1 MKDLTTGKESKLIFQ
16 FAAPM
21 LLGNVFQQL
30 YNIVDSIIIG
40 NYIGKEAL
48 AAVGASFPI
57 IFALISMVIGFATGA
72 TIIIA
77 QYFGAKQMEKVK
89 KTISTLYIVLF
100 IASLVISALGVFFSE
115 SIFRLIQ
122 LPEEVLPDATIY
134 MQIYISGLVFFFGFN
149 GTAAILRGLGDSKT
163 PLYFLVISTITNILF
178 DLLFVIVFKWGIAGV
193 AIATVISQ
201 GGAFITAILYLNKT
215 HEVVKLS
222 VSKLKFDREIFGQS
236 LRIGLPTGF
245 QHTFVSLGLL
255 AVVWIVNLFGTDVIA
270 AFSIAMRID
279 SLAAM
284 PAMNFSA
291 ALATF
296 VGQNLGANKPER
308 VRSGLVATFLMT
320 TVISLIITGLALLF
334 AEGLMSVFTDDLN
347 VIDIG
352 AKYLVIVS
360 SFYILFSTMFVL
372 NGVMRGAGDTLVPMF
387 ITLIALWFARIP
399 LSYFLSQK
407 IGETGIWWA
416 IPIGWAMG
424 MILSYIYY
432 LRGNWKTKGVVKYD
446 AETGPVHDHPAD

>member
-77 QYFGAKQMEKVK
+77 QFFGAKKMDKVK
-89 KTISTLYIVLF
+89 RTIDTLYIVLF
-100 IASLVISALGVFFSE
+100 FASLVVSVLGVLFSE

-122 LPEEVLPDATIY
+122 LPAEVLPDATLY
-134 MQIYISGLVFFFGFN
+134 MSIYISGMVFFFGFN

-163 PLYFLVISTITNILF
+163 PLYFLVISTLTNVIF

-193 AIATVISQ
+193 AIATIISQ
-201 GGAFITAILYLNKT
+201 GGAFITAILYLNRT
-215 HEVVKLS
+215 HDVVKLS
-222 VSKLKFDREIFGQS
+222 VFKLKFDRVIFRQS
-236 LRIGLPTGF
+236 LKIGLPSGF
-245 QHTFVSLGLL
+245 QQTFVSLGLI
-255 AVVWIVNLFGTDVIA
+255 AIVWIVNLFGTDVIA

-296 VGQNLGANKPER
+296 VGQNLGANKAER
-308 VRSGLVATFLMT
+308 VKSGFIATMIMTSVVSLV
-320 TVISLIITGLALLF
+320 ITGIALLF
-334 AEGLMSVFTDDLN
+334 SKGMMGIFTDDVN
-347 VIDIG
+347 VINIG
-352 AKYLVIVS
+352 ARYLIIVS
-360 SFYILFSTMFVL
+360 SFYIVFSGMFVL
-372 NGVMRGAGDTLVPMF
+372 NGVMRGAGDTLIPMF
-387 ITLIALWFARIP
+387 ITLIALWFVRIP

-407 IGETGIWWA
+407 MGEEGIWWA
-416 IPIGWAMG
+416 IPIGWFLG

-432 LRGNWKTKGVVKYD
+432 LKGNWKLKAVVKYD
-446 AETGPVHDHPAD
+446 DKGEEIE